1 MQFQDTLV
9 ECLKLIATASIF
21 FIWFV
26 RYDNIKKEFKE
37 FGYPTWLRDL
47 VGILKIS
54 FIAMFYSSV
63 KYVNVIGA
71 LGITILMLG
80 AFLTHIKMKDSFRKT
95 IASITMLSISITIL
109 FNLIS

>member
-26 RYDNIKKEFKE
+26 RYDNIKREFKE
-37 FGYPTWLRDL
+37 FGYPTWVRDM